1 MRRHSSRLLCF
12 VLTAILSSQATPKA
26 DTRQPTTFESNV
38 RVVLL
43 DVVVTDGD
51 GNPIG
56 DLKESDFR
64 VLEDKKAQNIAS
76 FKEHRG
82 APVIVSDLSPMPSG
96 VYTNYPVTST
106 ADSIDVILM
115 DSLNTPILDQDY
127 AHQQILKYLRTVPAG
142 ARVAI
147 FTLSSRLRMVQEF
160 TTDPVRL
167 QAALNDPRLGTPQSS
182 PLLQSPAERQADS
195 ALIEHVTGNQMGP
208 AAEGNL
214 ALEAVDPVNS
224 LKAMMAER
232 DARITQERVEI
243 TLNAFQQ
250 LARYLSGYPGRKNV
264 MWVSGGFPLMIF
276 PPADSLAPS
285 LGPSNF
291 RDALEETADLCTAAQ
306 MAIYP
311 VSAEGLL
318 GDPRYT
324 ANASPISRP
333 GVAIANGAEQ
343 MANFLRNNFLRN
355 HMMDSLAKD
364 TGGQAF
370 YNTNGLKEVLTKVTN
385 EGMHYYTLT
394 YSPTN
399 SKMDG
404 RYRHTHV
411 EVANHKYK
419 LSYRRGYYA
428 TNTSIGSG
436 QPSAHLPLL
445 PLMSFGL
452 PDVAQ
457 LVYKLSVTPS
467 TNRPKSNQALT
478 DFTGPSVHYALDI
491 AVSMYQLNLELLPDG
506 NRRAQLEVR
515 VIAYDNAG
523 KPLAMAG
530 EEGAVNLAPKAFE
543 EAQKAGIHLHEE
555 IDVPANSSIHL
566 RTGVYDLSSGRAGTL
581 GLRIRTEN
589 AAETKLRDP

>member
-26 DTRQPTTFESNV
+26 ATGQSTTFESNV

-64 VLEDKKAQNIAS
+64 ILEDKKAQNIAS

-82 APVIVSDLSPMPSG
+82 APVIVSDLPPMPSG
-96 VYTNYPVTST
+96 VYTNYPVTSN

-127 AHQQILKYLRTVPAG
+127 AHQQILKYLRTVPTG

-167 QAALNDPRLGTPQSS
+167 QTALNDPRLVTSQSS
-182 PLLQSPAERQADS
+182 PLLQSPAERQAD
-195 ALIEHVTGNQMGP
+195 ADFIEHLQANQMGNP
-208 AAEGNL
+208 AAGNL

-224 LKAMMAER
+224 LKAMLAER

-250 LARYLSGYPGRKNV
+250 LARYLSGFPGRKNV

-276 PPADSLAPS
+276 PPADLLAPS
-285 LGPSNF
+285 LSPSSF

-311 VSAEGLL
+311 VSAEGLV
-318 GDPRYT
+318 GDPRYM

-333 GVAIANGAEQ
+333 GVAVATGAEQ
-343 MANFLRNNFLRN
+343 MANFLRNDFLRN

-370 YNTNGLKEVLTKVTN
+370 YNTNGLKEVLMKVTN

-411 EVANHKYK
+411 EIANHKYK

-436 QPSAHLPLL
+436 QHSAHLPLL

-452 PDVAQ
+452 PDIAQ

-467 TNRPKSNQALT
+467 TSRPKSKQTLT
-478 DFTGPSVHYALDI
+478 DFNEPSVHYALDI
-491 AVSMYQLNLELLPDG
+491 AVSLYQLNLELLPDG

-530 EEGAVNLAPKAFE
+530 EQGAVNLAPKAFE
-543 EAQKAGIHLHEE
+543 EAQKTGIHLHEE

-581 GLRIRTEN
+581 GLKIRTEN

>member
-1 MRRHSSRLLCF
+1 
-12 VLTAILSSQATPKA
+12 
-26 DTRQPTTFESNV
+26 V

-51 GNPIG
+51 GNPITG
-56 DLKESDFR
+56 LKESGFR
-64 VLEDKKAQNIAS
+64 IFEDKKPQNIAS
-76 FKEHRG
+76 FKEHQG
-82 APVIVSDLSPMPSG
+82 APVIVSDLPPMPKD

-127 AHQQILKYLRTVPAG
+127 AHQQVLKYLRTVPAG

-147 FTLSSRLRMVQEF
+147 FTLSSRLRMIQEF
-160 TTDPVRL
+160 TTDSTRL
-167 QAALNDPRLGTPQSS
+167 QTALNDPSLGTPRSS

-195 ALIEHVTGNQMGP
+195 AFINHVSVNQMGTP
-208 AAEGNL
+208 AVGNL

-224 LKAMMAER
+224 LNAMLAER
-232 DARITQERVEI
+232 DAQLTQHRVEI

-264 MWVSGGFPLMIF
+264 MWVSGGFPLIIF
-276 PPADSLAPS
+276 PQADSLAPS
-285 LGPSNF
+285 VAPSNF
-291 RDALEETADLCTAAQ
+291 TDALEKTADLCTAAQ

-311 VSAEGLL
+311 VSAEGLV
-318 GDPRYT
+318 GDPRYM
-324 ANASPISRP
+324 ANASAISQTRA
-333 GVAIANGAEQ
+333 GMVIGNGTEQ
-343 MANFLRNNFLRN
+343 MVNFLRNDFLRN

-370 YNTNGLKEVLTKVTN
+370 YNTNGLKQVLTKVTN

-399 SKMDG
+399 NKMDG
-404 RYRHTHV
+404 RYRHTSV
-411 EVANHKYK
+411 EMPNQKYK

-436 QPSAHLPLL
+436 QPNTHLPLL
-445 PLMSFGL
+445 PFMSFGL
-452 PDVAQ
+452 PDMAQ
-457 LVYKLSVTPS
+457 LVYKLSITPS
-467 TNRPKSNQALT
+467 TNQPKPNQALT
-478 DFTGPSVHYALDI
+478 DFKGPSVHYALDI
-491 AVSMYQLNLELLPDG
+491 AVSLYQLNLKLLPDG

-515 VIAYDNAG
+515 VVAYDDAG
-523 KPLAMAG
+523 KPLAMTG
-530 EEGAVNLAPKAFE
+530 EEGAVNLTPKAFE
-543 EAQKAGIHLHEE
+543 ESKNAGIRLHEE
-555 IDVPANSSIHL
+555 IDVPANSNIHL

-581 GLRIRTEN
+581 GLRIRTEKT
-589 AAETKLRDP
+589 AEIKLRDP